1 MPFKAHVK
9 GAEMKKLIAIIFM
22 STGAWILLNSNIG
35 MKTQP
40 AVDKKLKGNI
50 TITGAFAL
58 YPLAVKW
65 AEEFRKTHPN
75 VRIDVSAGGAG
86 KGITDVLSNVSDIG
100 LLSREL
106 NPEELKKGAF
116 PITVTK
122 DAVVPTVSAKSPIL
136 FDLLVKGIKK
146 DALND
151 LFIKG
156 NYKYWEQATGIKTKM
171 PLHVYTR
178 SDAAGAAETWA
189 KYLGKKQEDLLGIG
203 VYGDPGQAQ
212 AIKKDPAAIGFSNI
226 VYVYDLKTKE
236 QTNGLVV
243 LPIDLN
249 NNGKI
254 DTYENFY
261 RRMDDLIAAIAA
273 GKYPSPPARD
283 LYFVTN
289 GKPVNPMVTAFIKY
303 VLTEGQQYVHES
315 GYIALNSEKLKS
327 ELLKIASLP
336 ANVLATEEKK
346 IKLSEVK

>member
-1 MPFKAHVK
+1 M
-9 GAEMKKLIAIIFM
+9 LIC
-22 STGAWILLNSNIG
+22 TGAWILLNSN
-35 MKTQP
+35 TQIKAGP
-40 AVDKKLKGNI
+40 APQKQLKGNI

-65 AEEFRKTHPN
+65 AEEFRKIHPG
-75 VRIDVSAGGAG
+75 VKIDVSAGGAG

-100 LLSREL
+100 LLSRDL
-106 NPEELKKGAF
+106 NPEEVKKGAF
-116 PITVTK
+116 PITVTR
-122 DAVVPTVSAKSPIL
+122 DAVVPTVSANCPIL

-146 DALND
+146 EALND
-151 LFIKG
+151 FFIEGKS
-156 NYKYWEQATGIKTKM
+156 KYWEEATGIKTKM
-171 PLHVYTR
+171 PVHVYTR

-189 KYLGKKQEDLLGIG
+189 KYFGKKQEDLLGIG

-236 QTNGLVV
+236 QTNGLIV

-261 RRMDDLIAAIAA
+261 RRMDDLIDAIAA

-283 LYFVTN
+283 LFFATK
-289 GKPVNPMVTAFIKY
+289 GKPTNPIVAEFIKY
-303 VLTEGQQYVHES
+303 VLTQGQQYVYES
-315 GYIALNSEKLKS
+315 GYISLTTEKLKS
-327 ELLKIASLP
+327 ELLKIAAVP
-336 ANVLATEEKK
+336 TEILATEQKE

>member
-1 MPFKAHVK
+1 
-9 GAEMKKLIAIIFM
+9 MKKIISVILIGSASWVLF
-22 STGAWILLNSNIG
+22 NSNTKI
-35 MKTQP
+35 KTTLP
-40 AVDKKLKGNI
+40 ADNLKGHI

-65 AEEFRKTHPN
+65 SEEFRKIHPN

-86 KGITDVLSNVSDIG
+86 KGITDVLSNVSDIAM
-100 LLSREL
+100 LSRDL
-106 NPEELKKGAF
+106 NPEEVKKGAF
-116 PITVTK
+116 PFTVTK
-122 DAVVPTVSAKSPIL
+122 DAVVPTVSANNPIL

-146 DALND
+146 EALEN
-151 LFIKG
+151 LFTKG
-156 NYKYWEQATGIKTKM
+156 EYKYWEQATGIKTKM
-171 PLHVYTR
+171 PVHVYTR

-189 KYLGKKQEDLLGIG
+189 KYFGKKQEDLLGIG

-236 QTNGLVV
+236 QTHGLIV

-261 RRMDDLIAAIAA
+261 RTMDELIAAIAA

-283 LYFVTN
+283 LYFVTK
-289 GKPVNPMVTAFIKY
+289 GKPVNNSIATEFIKW
-303 VLTEGQQYVHES
+303 VLTSGQQYVHES
-315 GYIALNSEKLKS
+315 GYIDLTPETLKS
-327 ELLKIASLP
+327 ELTKIA
-336 ANVLATEEKK
+336 N
-346 IKLSEVK
+346 

>member
-1 MPFKAHVK
+1 
-9 GAEMKKLIAIIFM
+9 MKKIISVILIGSASWVLF
-22 STGAWILLNSNIG
+22 NSNTKI
-35 MKTQP
+35 KTVPP
-40 AVDKKLKGNI
+40 ADKLKGNI

-65 AEEFRKTHPN
+65 AEEFRKIHPN

-86 KGITDVLSNVSDIG
+86 KGITDVLSNVSDIAM
-100 LLSREL
+100 LSRDL
-106 NPEELKKGAF
+106 NPEEVKKGAF
-116 PITVTK
+116 PFTVTK
-122 DAVVPTVSAKSPIL
+122 DAVVPTVSANNPIL
-136 FDLLVKGIKK
+136 FQLLVKGIKK
-146 DALND
+146 EALGN

-156 NYKYWEQATGIKTKM
+156 EYKYWEQATGIKTKM
-171 PLHVYTR
+171 PVHVYTR

-189 KYLGKKQEDLLGIG
+189 KYFGKKQEDLLGIG

-236 QTNGLVV
+236 QSHGLVV

-261 RRMDDLIAAIAA
+261 RTMDELIAAIAA

-283 LYFVTN
+283 LYFVTK
-289 GKPVNPMVTAFIKY
+289 GKPVNNIIASEFIKW

-315 GYIALNSEKLKS
+315 GYIDLTSEKLKS
-327 ELLKIASLP
+327 ELTKIS
-336 ANVLATEEKK
+336 N
-346 IKLSEVK
+346 

>member
-1 MPFKAHVK
+1 
-9 GAEMKKLIAIIFM
+9 MKKIISVILINA
-22 STGAWILLNSNIG
+22 SAWILLNSSTRIN
-35 MKTQP
+35 MPP
-40 AVDKKLKGNI
+40 APDNKLKGNI

-65 AEEFRKTHPN
+65 AEEFRKIHPD

-86 KGITDVLSNVSDIG
+86 KGITDVLSSVSDIG

-106 NPEELKKGAF
+106 NPEEIKKGAF

-122 DAVVPTVSAKSPIL
+122 DAVVPTVSTKNPIL

-146 DALND
+146 EALND
-151 LFIKG
+151 LFIEGK
-156 NYKYWEQATGIKTKM
+156 YKYWQEATGIKTKM
-171 PLHVYTR
+171 PVHVYTR

-189 KYLGKKQEDLLGIG
+189 KYFGKKQEDLLGIG

-212 AIKKDPAAIGFSNI
+212 AIKKDPSAIGFSNI

-236 QTNGLVV
+236 QTNGLIV

-283 LYFVTN
+283 LFFVTK
-289 GKPVNPMVTAFIKY
+289 GKPANPVVLEFIKY
-303 VLTEGQQYVHES
+303 VLTEGQQYVHDS
-315 GYIALNSEKLKS
+315 GYISLTNEKLRS
-327 ELLKIASLP
+327 ELLKIAAVP
-336 ANVLATEEKK
+336 ADVLATEEKK

>member
-1 MPFKAHVK
+1 
-9 GAEMKKLIAIIFM
+9 MKKIVSVILI
-22 STGAWILLNSNIG
+22 STSAWVLLNSN
-35 MKTQP
+35 KQA
-40 AVDKKLKGNI
+40 AVKPEPDHRLKGSI
-50 TITGAFAL
+50 TLTGAFAL

-65 AEEFRKTHPN
+65 AEEFRKIHPG

-100 LLSREL
+100 LLSRDL
-106 NPEELKKGAF
+106 NPEEIKRGAF
-116 PITVTK
+116 PITVTR
-122 DAVVPTVSAKSPIL
+122 DAVVPTVSAENPIL

-151 LFIKG
+151 LFIEG

-171 PLHVYTR
+171 PVHVYTR

-189 KYLGKKQEDLLGIG
+189 KYFGKKQEDLLGIG

-236 QTNGLVV
+236 QTNGLIV

-273 GKYPSPPARD
+273 GKYPCPPARD
-283 LYFVTN
+283 LFFATK
-289 GKPVNPMVTAFIKY
+289 GKPGNPIVVEFIKY

-315 GYIALNSEKLKS
+315 GYISLNNEKLKS
-327 ELLKIASLP
+327 ELLKIAAVSSE
-336 ANVLATEEKK
+336 ALATEENK
-346 IKLSEVK
+346 IKLSKVK

>member
-1 MPFKAHVK
+1 
-9 GAEMKKLIAIIFM
+9 MKKVI
-22 STGAWILLNSNIG
+22 SILLIVSMVWIVFNSNTRI
-35 MKTQP
+35 KTIKP
-40 AVDKKLKGNI
+40 VSDNLNGNM

-65 AEEFRKTHPN
+65 AEEFRKIHPN
-75 VRIDVSAGGAG
+75 VKIDVSAGGAG
-86 KGITDVLSNVSDIG
+86 KGITDVLSNVSDIA

-106 NPEELKKGAF
+106 NPEEYKKGAF

-122 DAVVPTVSAKSPIL
+122 DAVVPTVSAKNPIL

-146 DALND
+146 EALND
-151 LFIKG
+151 FFILG
-156 NYKYWEQATGIKTKM
+156 NSKTWEQATGIKTKM
-171 PLHVYTR
+171 PVHVYSR

-189 KYLGKKQEDLLGIG
+189 KYFGKKQEDLLGIG

-236 QTNGLVV
+236 QTNGLIVV
-243 LPIDLN
+243 PIDLN

-254 DTYENFY
+254 DPNENFY

-283 LYFVTN
+283 LFFVTK
-289 GKPVNPMVTAFIKY
+289 GQPSSLLTKEFIKF
-303 VLTEGQQYVHES
+303 VLTEGQKYVHES
-315 GYIALNSEKLKS
+315 GYINLTQEKLKS
-327 ELLKIASLP
+327 ELLKIS
-336 ANVLATEEKK
+336 N
-346 IKLSEVK
+346 

>member
-1 MPFKAHVK
+1 
-9 GAEMKKLIAIIFM
+9 MKKKVFVILI
-22 STGAWILLNSNIG
+22 SSVVWIVFNSNTKI
-35 MKTQP
+35 KTIQP
-40 AVDKKLKGNI
+40 ADNLKGNM

-65 AEEFRKTHPN
+65 AEEFRKIHPN

-86 KGITDVLSNVSDIG
+86 KGLTDVLSKVSDIA
-100 LLSREL
+100 LLSRDL
-106 NPEELKKGAF
+106 NPEETKKGAF

-122 DAVVPTVSAKSPIL
+122 DAVVPTVSAKNPIL

-146 DALND
+146 EALKN
-151 LFIKG
+151 LFIIG
-156 NYKYWEQATGIKTKM
+156 DYKYWEQATGIQTKM

-178 SDAAGAAETWA
+178 SDAAGAADTWA
-189 KYLGKKQEDLLGIG
+189 KYFEKKQEDLLGIG
-203 VYGDPGQAQ
+203 VYGDPGQAM

-261 RRMDDLIAAIAA
+261 RTMDDLIAAIAA

-283 LYFVTN
+283 LYFVTK
-289 GKPVNPMVTAFIKY
+289 GKPDNKLVTEFIKY
-303 VLTEGQQYVHES
+303 VLTEGQKYVHES
-315 GYIALNSEKLKS
+315 GYIALTNEKLKA
-327 ELLKIASLP
+327 ELSKIF
-336 ANVLATEEKK
+336 N
-346 IKLSEVK
+346 